1 MYDDWWGEERW
12 MGMKNDYDDHLFLL
26 CTMRAVEIRYPFESI
41 YFV

>member
-1 MYDDWWGEERW
+1 
-12 MGMKNDYDDHLFLL
+12 MGMKNDYDDDHLFLL